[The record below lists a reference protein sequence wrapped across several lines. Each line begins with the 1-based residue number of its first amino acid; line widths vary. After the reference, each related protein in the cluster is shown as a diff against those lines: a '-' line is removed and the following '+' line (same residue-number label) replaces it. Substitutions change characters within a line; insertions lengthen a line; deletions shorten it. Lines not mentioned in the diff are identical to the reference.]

1 MYYLGKKSSVFEYL
15 DDPDKLQKVLA
26 AFDSKQSRIYYL
38 MILLQNAD
46 GKTALDVA
54 IENNYKKSIELLL
67 QYLIK
72 VAQFS
77 LSKAMYKHFSTLLN
91 MELKIFEE
99 FLSTCYFKTFQMKQ
113 ITKAD
118 LKDNNNI
125 VREVN
130 NSCILDVNFYVKYK
144 VPDDQGHLM
153 VAKGNKPSGNAVAP
167 AASDN
172 NMAQSS
178 QANADKPI
186 AQTSV
191 KSYER
196 VMIKAIEL
204 DWIFNTKEGD
214 EFIGNLADTENIKLF
229 GIDIIKD
236 IVLLLWSYFKMQ
248 IVFKLLVPYFLYFII
263 FLVHTTYIIKNEHY
277 ESSGESKP
285 YHAAAWVFGATIL
298 LFNVYWG
305 YVELTQVMFHRIGY
319 FKSFWNL
326 LDLTSVIMN
335 SAVVIMEFSS
345 ASFANINRVASV
357 SVLILYFKIFYYL
370 RIFFET
376 GYLVRMIIEIVID
389 MRNFVVVLLMAIMA
403 FANSYYILGRNAADT
418 NFAGNDVSDA
428 FIYSWNTGLGNT
440 STSGFATKDEEVL
453 WIIYVVNLIIVPV
466 MLLNFVVAIMGDT
479 FAKVKQSQEF
489 RTLQEIT
496 QMMQENQFLFSRKR
510 AYKNA
515 KYILVIEPERAEDPG
530 LSSWEGEVNQ
540 LKLLIEQATEIHSGE
555 IQRLQDKIS
564 IIATNALDE
573 EMQSVSEKFSS
584 KLALVDDKF
593 QKIKSGIDTLD
604 EILQKERRRNGKDKD
619 KAMPGKKRNQDD
631 EDD

>member
-15 DDPDKLQKVLA
+15 DDPDKLQKLLA
-26 AFDSKQSRIYYL
+26 AFDSKQSRIYYM

-72 VAQFS
+72 VAHFS

-118 LKDNNNI
+118 LKDSNNI

-144 VPDDQGHLM
+144 VPDDQGNLM
-153 VAKGNKPSGNAVAP
+153 VAKGKKPNGNAVAPAASGNAVAP
-167 AASDN
+167 ASSDN

-248 IVFKLLVPYFLYFII
+248 IVVKLLVPYFLYFII

-285 YHAAAWVFGATIL
+285 YHVAAWVFGSTIL

-326 LDLTSVIMN
+326 LDLSSVIMN
-335 SAVVIMEFSS
+335 SAVVIMEFSN

-389 MRNFVVVLLMAIMA
+389 MQNFVVVLLMAIMA

-453 WIIYVVNLIIVPV
+453 WVIYVVNLIIVPV

-530 LSSWEGEVNQ
+530 LSSWEGEVNE
-540 LKLLIEQATEIHSGE
+540 LKTSIETASQTHMEE
-555 IQRLQDKIS
+555 LQ
-564 IIATNALDE
+564 
-573 EMQSVSEKFSS
+573 
-584 KLALVDDKF
+584 
-593 QKIKSGIDTLD
+593 
-604 EILQKERRRNGKDKD
+604 ILQERVGGLGNHLYVLT
-619 KAMPGKKRNQDD
+619 NF
-631 EDD
+631 EL